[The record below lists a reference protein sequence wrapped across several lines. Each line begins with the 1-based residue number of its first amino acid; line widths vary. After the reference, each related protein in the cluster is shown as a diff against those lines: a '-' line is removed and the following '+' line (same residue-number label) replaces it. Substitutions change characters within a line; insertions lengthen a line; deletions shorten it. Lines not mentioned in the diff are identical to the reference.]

1 MRYATVLLSH
11 CPDDATQ
18 FLVDYYTGQYI
29 PKQDAVVVT
38 DSSNAQQQTG
48 GTSNFASSA
57 VQSLA
62 SLIPLPYMPTG
73 SASISDR
80 DHEQK
85 NVDSK
90 GQNETQTQ
98 VIESI
103 PTEEPPQYEVPKP
116 RTAFSAFVDHPSKF
130 MQFLEA
136 CVKYQGLSEDD
147 KTDLYTTLFEMYIR
161 RANEQQDGEKLKW
174 QEKAKVLVEGK
185 SIPIDP
191 SNVLLLSNLNNFP
204 AGTTLVREQQNLY
217 LDIFR
222 SYSSAKDVA
231 GALKSLKKYGS
242 KEPQLYPAA
251 LTFFTSSPEILGEVG
266 EQEVEK
272 LLIKIDT
279 EKIMAPLQVI
289 QTLSKNDVAIMGL
302 VKKYMN
308 EVVGREREEIDRV

>member
-18 FLVDYYTGQYI
+18 FLVDYYTGQFV
-29 PKQDAVVVT
+29 PKQDAFLVT
-38 DSSNAQQQTG
+38 DSSKSQQQTG

-62 SLIPLPYMPTG
+62 SLIPLPYIPTG
-73 SASISDR
+73 GAPISNR
-80 DHEQK
+80 DHTQK
-85 NVDSK
+85 NGDSK
-90 GQNETQTQ
+90 DQDEMQPQ
-98 VIESI
+98 VIEST
-103 PTEEPPQYEVPKP
+103 PTQEPSRYEVPKP
-116 RTAFSAFVDHPSKF
+116 RTAFSAFVDHPLEF
-130 MQFLEA
+130 MEFLEA
-136 CVKYQGLSEDD
+136 CVKFQDLSEDD

-161 RANEQQDGEKLKW
+161 RANEEQGDERLKW
-174 QEKAKVLVEGK
+174 QGKAKVLVESKG
-185 SIPIDP
+185 IPIDP
-191 SNVLLLSNLNNFP
+191 SNVLLLSNLNHFP

-222 SYSSAKDVA
+222 SYTSAKDVA
-231 GALKSLKKYGS
+231 EALKSLKKYGS

-251 LTFFTSSPEILGEVG
+251 LAFFTSSPEILGEVG

-289 QTLSKNDVAIMGL
+289 QTLSKNDVATMGL
-302 VKKYMN
+302 VKKYLN
-308 EVVGREREEIDRV
+308 EVVERERKEIGRV